1 MYEGTLFST
10 PSPGQVVC
18 RLPNHGHSDRCEVV
32 PPNSLDL
39 NFSPSDRRYSIIW
52 GLVCLWLC
60 GLGQCLFRAFANFS
74 IGLLVL
80 FCFWGVSG
88 VELVISKPH
97 PDLALGTR
105 SSACRLWMV
114 VTRWYF
120 GEQPTRI
127 LVIVL
132 FRGLLQLSSFLST
145 WASFIVSNHLVWRP
159 DVSQV
164 RWIKAGS

>member
-80 FCFWGVSG
+80 FCFGGVSG

-105 SSACRLWMV
+105 SSACRLCLENWSK
-114 VTRWYF
+114 
-120 GEQPTRI
+120 GNI
-127 LVIVL
+127 LMSSYAYL
-132 FRGLLQLSSFLST
+132 RAFLSRGLLNLCLFLSM
-145 WASFIVSNHLVWRP
+145 WASFFPLNMW
-159 DVSQV
+159 
-164 RWIKAGS
+164 